1 MPVVLAPGQTLGRY
15 RILEVIGAGGMGV
28 VYRAHDERLD
38 RDVALKM
45 LPPGSLGDE
54 AARKRFRN
62 EALTL
67 SKLNHPNIAVVYD
80 FDTVDDRDFL
90 VMEYVTGR
98 PLSQKINK
106 GPLPEQEVA
115 IFGDQI
121 ALALEDAHEIG
132 IIHRDLK
139 PANIM
144 VTPKGRIKL
153 LDFGLAKL
161 LTPSPVDL
169 TRSLSADRD
178 IAGTL
183 PYMAPEQL
191 RGEQVDRRTDVY
203 AAGAVIYEM
212 ATGGPPHEGKTS
224 PLLIAAILN
233 QAPRSPSRPG
243 RKISSALEAI
253 IVKALAKDPERR
265 YQTARELRVDLVRLQ
280 DSKTA
285 GQLSAPKTRLGRNR
299 WQAGIIASIA
309 LVLAVL
315 AGHRFFSSQLVSS
328 GPVTLA
334 VLPFRSLSAQ
344 DEVGSLGLGI
354 ADTIITKL
362 ASVSRLRLR
371 PTSSI
376 VRYEKGNVDPR
387 DSGRALK
394 TDYVVVGTVQSNA
407 NRYRINTQ
415 LVRVSDGAP
424 VWGQDYDL
432 ARSDLLTLE
441 DAVAEKIAAGLRIKI
456 STAERTRLY
465 RRYTQNPEAYELY
478 LKGRA
483 ALPRLT
489 EESTKEA
496 IQRFESALQLD
507 PNYSLAHAG
516 LAMASAT
523 MRIRFA
529 AEGQVKSWED
539 RAREEAQRAIELDS
553 DLAEAHEA
561 LAAVSRTAE
570 FDWARVIA
578 ESNRALELN
587 PNLDMPHFYR
597 AAAFYHLGVFE
608 QTESEVRAGQDINPL
623 NRAEPLRLR
632 GTAALFSGRFGD
644 AERSLTELRAV
655 SGAPVSD
662 WYLAMAVYYNG
673 DHSRAEALLANLH
686 GGAQVERRAQAS
698 LASFLAARGQNQH
711 ALALLKEVIGGS
723 YMDHH
728 VAYSVGAAYAQL
740 SNFTDAQ
747 RWLERAAATGL
758 PCFPWYQRD
767 PLLAPLRTQPEFQ
780 RFLGDLEKSWN
791 SARSLYSSNMSSS
804 ESH

>member
-191 RGEQVDRRTDVY
+191 RGEQVDRRTDIY

-212 ATGGPPHEGKTS
+212 ATGGPPHEEKTS

-253 IVKALAKDPERR
+253 ILKAFAKDPERR

-285 GQLSAPKTRLGRNR
+285 GQLSAPKTRLARN
-299 WQAGIIASIA
+299 S
-309 LVLAVL
+309 
-315 AGHRFFSSQLVSS
+315 
-328 GPVTLA
+328 
-334 VLPFRSLSAQ
+334 
-344 DEVGSLGLGI
+344 
-354 ADTIITKL
+354 
-362 ASVSRLRLR
+362 
-371 PTSSI
+371 
-376 VRYEKGNVDPR
+376 
-387 DSGRALK
+387 
-394 TDYVVVGTVQSNA
+394 
-407 NRYRINTQ
+407 
-415 LVRVSDGAP
+415 
-424 VWGQDYDL
+424 
-432 ARSDLLTLE
+432 
-441 DAVAEKIAAGLRIKI
+441 
-456 STAERTRLY
+456 
-465 RRYTQNPEAYELY
+465 
-478 LKGRA
+478 
-483 ALPRLT
+483 
-489 EESTKEA
+489 
-496 IQRFESALQLD
+496 
-507 PNYSLAHAG
+507 
-516 LAMASAT
+516 
-523 MRIRFA
+523 
-529 AEGQVKSWED
+529 
-539 RAREEAQRAIELDS
+539 
-553 DLAEAHEA
+553 
-561 LAAVSRTAE
+561 
-570 FDWARVIA
+570 
-578 ESNRALELN
+578 
-587 PNLDMPHFYR
+587 
-597 AAAFYHLGVFE
+597 
-608 QTESEVRAGQDINPL
+608 
-623 NRAEPLRLR
+623 
-632 GTAALFSGRFGD
+632 
-644 AERSLTELRAV
+644 
-655 SGAPVSD
+655 
-662 WYLAMAVYYNG
+662 
-673 DHSRAEALLANLH
+673 
-686 GGAQVERRAQAS
+686 
-698 LASFLAARGQNQH
+698 
-711 ALALLKEVIGGS
+711 
-723 YMDHH
+723 
-728 VAYSVGAAYAQL
+728 
-740 SNFTDAQ
+740 
-747 RWLERAAATGL
+747 
-758 PCFPWYQRD
+758 
-767 PLLAPLRTQPEFQ
+767 
-780 RFLGDLEKSWN
+780 
-791 SARSLYSSNMSSS
+791 
-804 ESH
+804 